1 MEVVDNQNVVNG
13 RGFILPHLIDE
24 RFGNLLVFQT
34 DGGGI
39 DAVAR
44 SAERLSEEV
53 FVPKGG
59 GVGEIRLEQVM
70 VNRVIVVVAAE
81 AAHHGIDVGFRQ
93 VVLLEEGVDEGT
105 LFFGVMGIIKIG
117 VDDAAETFG
126 GVGVGEE

>member
-1 MEVVDNQNVVNG
+1 MVDNQNVVNG
-13 RGFILPHLIDE
+13 RGFVLSRLIDE
-24 RFGNLLVFQT
+24 MFGNLLVFQT
-34 DGGGI
+34 DGGAI
-39 DAVAR
+39 NAVAR
-44 SAERLSEEV
+44 GAERLTEEV

-105 LFFGVMGIIKIG
+105 LFFWVMGIEKVS
-117 VDDAAETFG
+117 VDDAAEAFG
-126 GVGVGEE
+126 GIGIGEEQ